1 MMRIGTARRAWLGVA
16 VLLGLLGSA
25 PRARAVVSV
34 YVGSATGVPGGTA
47 TFQVVMTTTGEQV
60 AGVGNTITFNSLTPI
75 ASCAINPLLFPA
87 WSLEPQG
94 CTPLVNCTH
103 ANFISLGQQLGGP
116 IPNGTTL
123 YACTV
128 SVASDADVISYPLTC
143 SNASAGDLAHGTLQ
157 VQCSDGQVQVV
168 PVLVAHALQG
178 ATTLT
183 LTSPAPTSPAFDGF
197 PNPGKIIQ
205 IGSTV
210 TSIGCS
216 LGSDHTMLALSSP
229 LPLNV
234 ADGTEII
241 VVASASAPK
250 GGGGGGGCQ
259 IAAIGQSYTG
269 LLLMMPAVLLWQR
282 RRRSCR

>member
-34 YVGSATGVPGGTA
+34 YVGSATGVPGGKA
-47 TFQVVMTTTGEQV
+47 TFDVVMTTTGEQV
-60 AGVGNTITFNSLTPI
+60 AAVGNTITFDSLTPI
-75 ASCAINPLLFPA
+75 ASCAISPLLFPTWA
-87 WSLEPQG
+87 LQPPG
-94 CTPLVNCTH
+94 CTALVNCTY
-103 ANFISLGQQLGGP
+103 ANFIALGQQLGGA

-123 YACTV
+123 YHCTV
-128 SVASDADVISYPLTC
+128 DIASDADTVDYPLTC

-183 LTSPAPTSPAFDGF
+183 LTSPAPTSLAFAGF
-197 PNPGKIIQ
+197 PTPGKIIQ
-205 IGSTV
+205 IGITANL
-210 TSIGCS
+210 SIGYT
-216 LGSDHTMLALSSP
+216 LASDTTLALSSP

-241 VVASASAPK
+241 VVASASAPG

-259 IAAIGQSYTG
+259 ITLLHQRRAGW
-269 LLLMMPAVLLWQR
+269 LLLLPAAVLLWSR
-282 RRRSCR
+282 RRR